1 MSVSHAQ
8 LKAFHAVAVYGS
20 FTRAAE
26 RLFLTQPAVSDQVR
40 KLEERY
46 GVLLF
51 HRNKRSVRLSE
62 LGERLLAVTQRL
74 FAIEAEAEELLS
86 ASSALQTGTLTL
98 AVDAPVHV
106 LPQIARFCER
116 YPGIA
121 VRVETGNT
129 DESLQRLFSY
139 QADLALLG
147 RDVSDERLLSLTL
160 RNDPIVAFVSLSHP
174 WAGRESIRLAD
185 LDDMPLVLREQGSV
199 TRQTLEEE
207 MSRAGLRIRPAIQ
220 VEGREASREA
230 VVAGIGVGVVS
241 AAEFGADTRVHA
253 LPIVDCQR
261 RLTETWCA
269 CANSVR
275 GGSSRPSSTWSA
287 RTCRRR
293 ARARLRASEKARRM
307 PGFEV
312 VLAGTQACFCSCSR
326 DLSSSRQARWII
338 TSVIGISRPWASMMA
353 PPVCCCVLK
362 GITRRLAVSVCC
374 EFIARLLIR
383 FIGSL
388 GSADETAVTNGGCR
402 AAPTRK
408 PWTIAILQSA
418 CQLAGYR
425 WVFLVIVVRPVWAS
439 WSSPEDEYGHVSPGV
454 GGQSPGRAGWPGRL
468 EG

>member
-1 MSVSHAQ
+1 M
-8 LKAFHAVAVYGS
+8 
-20 FTRAAE
+20 
-26 RLFLTQPAVSDQVR
+26 
-40 KLEERY
+40 
-46 GVLLF
+46 
-51 HRNKRSVRLSE
+51 RLSE

-207 MSRAGLRIRPAIQ
+207 MSRAGLRICPAIQ

-261 RLTETWCA
+261 RLTETLVCL
-269 CANSVR
+269 R
-275 GGSSRPSSTWSA
+275 EQRSRRIVETFLDLVGEDLPAPS
-287 RTCRRR
+287 
-293 ARARLRASEKARRM
+293 
-307 PGFEV
+307 
-312 VLAGTQACFCSCSR
+312 
-326 DLSSSRQARWII
+326 
-338 TSVIGISRPWASMMA
+338 
-353 PPVCCCVLK
+353 
-362 GITRRLAVSVCC
+362 
-374 EFIARLLIR
+374 
-383 FIGSL
+383 
-388 GSADETAVTNGGCR
+388 
-402 AAPTRK
+402 
-408 PWTIAILQSA
+408 
-418 CQLAGYR
+418 
-425 WVFLVIVVRPVWAS
+425 
-439 WSSPEDEYGHVSPGV
+439 
-454 GGQSPGRAGWPGRL
+454 
-468 EG
+468 

>member
-174 WAGRESIRLAD
+174 WAG
-185 LDDMPLVLREQGSV
+185 
-199 TRQTLEEE
+199 
-207 MSRAGLRIRPAIQ
+207 
-220 VEGREASREA
+220 
-230 VVAGIGVGVVS
+230 VS

-261 RLTETWCA
+261 RLTETLVCL
-269 CANSVR
+269 R
-275 GGSSRPSSTWSA
+275 EQRSRRIVETFLDLVGEDLPAPS
-287 RTCRRR
+287 
-293 ARARLRASEKARRM
+293 
-307 PGFEV
+307 
-312 VLAGTQACFCSCSR
+312 
-326 DLSSSRQARWII
+326 
-338 TSVIGISRPWASMMA
+338 
-353 PPVCCCVLK
+353 
-362 GITRRLAVSVCC
+362 
-374 EFIARLLIR
+374 
-383 FIGSL
+383 
-388 GSADETAVTNGGCR
+388 
-402 AAPTRK
+402 
-408 PWTIAILQSA
+408 
-418 CQLAGYR
+418 
-425 WVFLVIVVRPVWAS
+425 
-439 WSSPEDEYGHVSPGV
+439 
-454 GGQSPGRAGWPGRL
+454 
-468 EG
+468 

>member
-147 RDVSDERLLSLTL
+147 RDVSDERLISLTL

-220 VEGREASREA
+220 VEGREASR
-230 VVAGIGVGVVS
+230 
-241 AAEFGADTRVHA
+241 
-253 LPIVDCQR
+253 P
-261 RLTETWCA
+261 
-269 CANSVR
+269 
-275 GGSSRPSSTWSA
+275 STWIA
-287 RTCRRR
+287 GRIRRP
-293 ARARLRASEKARRM
+293 ARLI
-307 PGFEV
+307 
-312 VLAGTQACFCSCSR
+312 
-326 DLSSSRQARWII
+326 SSSRVWRVTEPCSRSTSGMSSRSARRID
-338 TSVIGISRPWASMMA
+338 SRPAHGWLSETKA
-353 PPVCCCVLK
+353 
-362 GITRRLAVSVCC
+362 T
-374 EFIARLLIR
+374 
-383 FIGSL
+383 IGSL
-388 GSADETAVTNGGCR
+388 RRVSEINRSSLTSRPNRARSA
-402 AAPTRK
+402 
-408 PWTIAILQSA
+408 W
-418 CQLAGYR
+418 
-425 WVFLVIVVRPVWAS
+425 
-439 WSSPEDEYGHVSPGV
+439 
-454 GGQSPGRAGWPGRL
+454 
-468 EG
+468 